1 MAGEIA
7 KIVGKYSM
15 LLGALEAGGTKM
27 VLAVGDE
34 TGHIADKV
42 SIPTTT
48 PDETMA
54 GILAYFR
61 KHDIKAL
68 GVGCFGPL
76 DLKPS
81 SATYGYITS
90 TPKLKWRD
98 FPLVKT
104 LSEGL
109 WVPVALD
116 TDVNGAA
123 LAESTIGAA
132 RGLLSCLYV
141 TVGTGIGG
149 GLVVE
154 GNLVHGLLHPEF
166 GHMLLRPLK
175 EDTSPAGFCPYHEG
189 CLEGLASGPAMEK
202 RWGMSARELEPDHP
216 AWAMEAHYLAQMC
229 VNAIVSFSPEKIIL
243 GGGVM
248 QQQHLFPLIRRETL
262 RLLGG
267 YVQHSAILNG
277 MEDYIVPPGLK
288 TESGIKGAFLLA
300 KRALDRRSGL

>member
-1 MAGEIA
+1 
-7 KIVGKYSM
+7 M

-27 VLAVGDE
+27 VLAVGN
-34 TGHIADKV
+34 GNGQIADKI

-48 PDETMA
+48 PEETMA
-54 GILAYFR
+54 GIIDYFL
-61 KHDIKAL
+61 KYEIKAL

-76 DLKPS
+76 DLKAS
-81 SATYGYITS
+81 SPTYGYITS
-90 TPKLKWRD
+90 TPKLKWRN

-104 LSEGL
+104 LTDAL
-109 WVPVALD
+109 HIPVALD

-123 LAESTIGAA
+123 LAESTLGAA
-132 RGLLSCLYV
+132 RGLSSCLYV

-166 GHMLLRPLK
+166 GHMLLRPL
-175 EDTSPAGFCPYHEG
+175 DGDPTPDGFCPYHKG
-189 CLEGLASGPAMEK
+189 CLEGLASGPAIEK
-202 RWGMSARELEPDHP
+202 RWGISAKEMGPDHP
-216 AWAMEAHYLAQMC
+216 AWAMEANYLSQMC

-248 QQQHLFPLIRRETL
+248 QQMHLFPLIRKEVQ

-267 YVQHSAILNG
+267 YVQHEAIIQAID
-277 MEDYIVPPGLK
+277 DYIIPPGLD
-288 TESGIKGAFLLA
+288 TQSGIIGAFQLA
-300 KRALDRRSGL
+300 ERALTQGTSI